1 MKFLL
6 LCLLL
11 GLATT
16 CIAQPGKKTAQE
28 EVKKDTTKAT
38 LHVPSKASRTK
49 TAPPASSDASI
60 YTLTSAKL
68 SIKTGNDNKEYP
80 SKFLFYVME
89 NKGIWGEG
97 SELFTQQDQPA
108 SVKELTVNSE
118 AEIPLR
124 MPVSINAGA
133 YTLENLQNKGLRF
146 IIYYLPNFFAD
157 AWKIES
163 VKLTLEFKDQYG
175 RLHPTM
181 ANKTIQYNITNG
193 LLTNT
198 NKVMSGSTD
207 VFLTPQPV
215 TITAQ

>member
-1 MKFLL
+1 MKKIILFITMTSFVSLF
-6 LCLLL
+6 
-11 GLATT
+11 AFSQ
-16 CIAQPGKKTAQE
+16 INRPEVIKKKTVPTKITPAQ
-28 EVKKDTTKAT
+28 TPA
-38 LHVPSKASRTK
+38 
-49 TAPPASSDASI
+49 PASVYS
-60 YTLTSAKL
+60 LTSARVTV
-68 SIKTGNDNKEYP
+68 KTGNDNKEYP

-97 SELFTQQDQPA
+97 SELFTQQDLNA
-108 SVKELTVNSE
+108 SVKELAVNSE
-118 AEIPLR
+118 TEIPLR
-124 MPVSINAGA
+124 MPVSINTGA

-163 VKLTLEFKDQYG
+163 IKLTLEFKDQYG

-181 ANKTIQYNITNG
+181 ANKTIQYHITNG

-207 VFLTPQPV
+207 VFFTPQPV
-215 TITAQ
+215 TITTQ

>member
-1 MKFLL
+1 MKKIIPLITMLSFIFLS
-6 LCLLL
+6 
-11 GLATT
+11 ASS
-16 CIAQPGKKTAQE
+16 QVNRPEVVKKKTVPTKLAP
-28 EVKKDTTKAT
+28 VKIQ
-38 LHVPSKASRTK
+38 PE
-49 TAPPASSDASI
+49 PASVYS
-60 YTLTSAKL
+60 LTSARVT
-68 SIKTGNDNKEYP
+68 INTGNDNKEYP

-89 NKGIWGEG
+89 NKGIWGDG
-97 SELFTQQDQPA
+97 AELFTQQDHNT
-108 SVKELTVNSE
+108 SVKELSINSE
-118 AEIPLR
+118 TEIPLR

-133 YTLENLQNKGLRF
+133 YTLENLQNKGLQF

-181 ANKTIQYNITNG
+181 ANKTIQYHINNG

-207 VFLTPQPV
+207 VFFTPQPV
-215 TITAQ
+215 TITTQ